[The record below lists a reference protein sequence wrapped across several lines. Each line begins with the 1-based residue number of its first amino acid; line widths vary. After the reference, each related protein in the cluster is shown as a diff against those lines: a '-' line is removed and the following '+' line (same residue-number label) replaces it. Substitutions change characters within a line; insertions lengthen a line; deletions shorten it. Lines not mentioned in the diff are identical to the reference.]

1 VIVMTAAVSY
11 CSQSARV
18 SIIGAGNVGSTLG
31 QRLIEKN
38 LADVVLLDIQLGR
51 PKGLALD
58 LMEAR
63 GVERHD
69 RIIIGT
75 DDYADTQN
83 SDLIVIAAGIAR
95 KPGMSRD
102 DLLKINAN
110 IVVDVV
116 KQAIAHSPDAIVL
129 MVTNPLDVM
138 TYLAWEAAK
147 IPGHRILGMA
157 GVLDA
162 ARFGTFIALELNVS
176 IMDVN
181 AMVLGGHGDLMV
193 PLPRYSTVSGIPIT
207 ELMNEATIE
216 RLVERTR
223 NGGAEIVSL
232 MQAGSAY
239 FAPASSACA
248 MVESILYNRS
258 RILPAAVYLN
268 GEYGLSDL
276 FIGVP
281 ACIGRGGVHQVLEL
295 ELLNHEQQALQT
307 SAAAIRQSIAA
318 AKALLDSSV
327 PP

>member
-1 VIVMTAAVSY
+1 
-11 CSQSARV
+11 
-18 SIIGAGNVGSTLG
+18 
-31 QRLIEKN
+31 
-38 LADVVLLDIQLGR
+38 LADVVLLDVQPGR

-69 RIIIGT
+69 RTIIGT
-75 DDYADTQN
+75 DRYQDTQN
-83 SDLIVIAAGIAR
+83 SDLIVVTAGIAR
-95 KPGMSRD
+95 KPGMTRD
-102 DLLKINAN
+102 DLLKTNAN
-110 IVVDVV
+110 IVVSVV
-116 KQAIAHSPDAIVL
+116 QQAIAHSPDAILL

-138 TYLAWEAAK
+138 TYLGWRASGLPA
-147 IPGHRILGMA
+147 HRVLGMA

-207 ELMNEATIE
+207 ELMDDATIQ
-216 RLVERTR
+216 RLVDRTR

-239 FAPASSACA
+239 FAPASSACS
-248 MVESILYNRS
+248 MVESILYNHA
-258 RILPAAVYLN
+258 RILPAAVCLQ
-268 GEYGLSDL
+268 GEYGLFDL

-281 ACIGRGGVHQVLEL
+281 ACLDRVGVSRILEL
-295 ELLNHEQQALQT
+295 DLLEHEQQALHN
-307 SAAAIRQSIAA
+307 SAASIRQNIEMAH
-318 AKALLDSSV
+318 LLIG
-327 PP
+327 

>member
-1 VIVMTAAVSY
+1 MAMTSNLLQCPQPAK
-11 CSQSARV
+11 V

-31 QRLIEKN
+31 QRLVEKN
-38 LADVVLLDIQLGR
+38 VADVVLLDIQSGR

-69 RIIIGT
+69 RAIMGT
-75 DDYADTQN
+75 DNYADTQF
-83 SDLIVIAAGIAR
+83 SDIIVVTAGIAR

-102 DLLKINAN
+102 DLLKINAE
-110 IVVDVV
+110 IVVKVV
-116 KQAIAHSPDAIVL
+116 QQAIAYSPDAILL

-138 TYLAWEAAK
+138 TYLAWKASGLS
-147 IPGHRILGMA
+147 PQRVLGMA

-162 ARFGTFIALELNVS
+162 ARFETFIALELNVS

-207 ELMNEATIE
+207 ELMDDATIQS
-216 RLVERTR
+216 LIERTR

-239 FAPASSACA
+239 FAPASSACL
-248 MVESILYNRS
+248 MVESILYDRA
-258 RILPAAVYLN
+258 RIVPAAVYLQ

-281 ACIGRGGVHQVLEL
+281 ACLTRKGISRILEL
-295 ELLNHEQQALQT
+295 DLTDREYQALQQ
-307 SAAAIRQSIAA
+307 SAAAVRSNIEMAQTLMR
-318 AKALLDSSV
+318 
-327 PP
+327 

>member
-1 VIVMTAAVSY
+1 MMTTAVSH

-31 QRLIEKN
+31 QRLVEKN
-38 LADVVLLDIQLGR
+38 LADVVLLDIQPGR

-69 RIIIGT
+69 RTIIGT
-75 DDYADTQN
+75 DDYAHTQN
-83 SDLIVIAAGIAR
+83 SDLIVITAGIAR

-102 DLLKINAN
+102 DLLKTNAN
-110 IVVDVV
+110 IVVNVV
-116 KQAIAHSPDAIVL
+116 KQAIAQSPNAIIL

-138 TYLAWEAAK
+138 TDLAWEAAD
-147 IPGHRILGMA
+147 IPPRQVLGMA

-207 ELMNEATIE
+207 ELMDELTIE

-248 MVESILYNRS
+248 MVESILYDRS

-268 GEYGLSDL
+268 GEYGLSDI

-281 ACIGRGGVHQVLEL
+281 ACLGRSGVSQVLEL
-295 ELLNHEQQALQT
+295 DLLEVEQIALHN
-307 SAAAIRQSIAA
+307 SATAIRQSIET
-318 AKALLDSSV
+318 AKALLDKD
-327 PP
+327 

>member
-1 VIVMTAAVSY
+1 MTAPAFE
-11 CSQSARV
+11 CSKSARV

-31 QRLIEKN
+31 QRLVEKN
-38 LADVVLLDIQLGR
+38 LADVVLLDIAPGR

-69 RIIIGT
+69 RTIVGT
-75 DDYADTQN
+75 DDYAETRN

-102 DLLKINAN
+102 DLLKTNAN
-110 IVVDVV
+110 IVVNVV
-116 KQAIAHSPDAIVL
+116 KQAIAHSPDAVL
-129 MVTNPLDVM
+129 LIVTNPLDVM
-138 TYLAWEAAK
+138 TYMAWQASGL
-147 IPGHRILGMA
+147 PPQRVLGMA

-162 ARFGTFIALELNVS
+162 ARFETFIAMELKVS
-176 IMDVN
+176 IMDVT

-207 ELMNEATIE
+207 ELMDEATIH

-239 FAPASSACA
+239 FAPASSACI
-248 MVESILYNRS
+248 MVESIVYDRD
-258 RILPAAVYLN
+258 RIVPAAAYLQ
-268 GEYGLSDL
+268 GHYDLEDL

-281 ACIGRGGVHQVLEL
+281 TCLGRVGVTRILEL
-295 ELLNHEQQALQT
+295 DLLESEYQALQA
-307 SAAAIRQSIAA
+307 SAAAVRQSIELAQ
-318 AKALLDSSV
+318 ALLR
-327 PP
+327 

>member
-1 VIVMTAAVSY
+1 MTASEFG
-11 CSQSARV
+11 CSKSARV

-31 QRLIEKN
+31 QRLVEKN
-38 LADVVLLDIQLGR
+38 LADVVLLDIAPGR

-69 RIIIGT
+69 RTITGT
-75 DDYADTQN
+75 DNYADTQN
-83 SDLIVIAAGIAR
+83 SDLIVVTAGIAR

-102 DLLKINAN
+102 DLLKTNAN

-116 KQAIAHSPDAIVL
+116 KQAIAHSPDAVL
-129 MVTNPLDVM
+129 LIVTNPLDVM
-138 TYLAWEAAK
+138 TYLAWQASGL
-147 IPGHRILGMA
+147 PPHRVLGMA

-162 ARFGTFIALELNVS
+162 ARFETFIAMELKVS
-176 IMDVN
+176 IMDVT

-207 ELMNEATIE
+207 ELMNEATIQ
-216 RLVERTR
+216 RLAERTR

-239 FAPASSACA
+239 FAPASSACM
-248 MVESILYNRS
+248 MVESIIYDRD
-258 RILPAAVYLN
+258 RIVPAAAYLQ
-268 GEYGLSDL
+268 GHYGLEDL

-281 ACIGRGGVHQVLEL
+281 TCLGREGVTRVLEL
-295 ELLNHEQQALQT
+295 DLLESEYRSLQVSASAVRESIVLAQAL
-307 SAAAIRQSIAA
+307 IE
-318 AKALLDSSV
+318 
-327 PP
+327 

>member
-1 VIVMTAAVSY
+1 MTASEFK
-11 CSQSARV
+11 CSKSARV

-31 QRLIEKN
+31 QRLVEKN
-38 LADVVLLDIQLGR
+38 LADVVLLDIAPGR

-69 RIIIGT
+69 RTITGT

-83 SDLIVIAAGIAR
+83 SDLIVVTAGIAR

-102 DLLKINAN
+102 DLLKTNAN
-110 IVVDVV
+110 IVANVV
-116 KQAIAHSPDAIVL
+116 KQAIAHSPNAVL
-129 MVTNPLDVM
+129 LVVTNPLDVM
-138 TYLAWEAAK
+138 TYLAWQASGL
-147 IPGHRILGMA
+147 PPHRVLGMA

-162 ARFGTFIALELNVS
+162 ARFETFIAMELKVS
-176 IMDVN
+176 IMDVT

-207 ELMNEATIE
+207 ELMDEATIQ

-239 FAPASSACA
+239 FAPASSACM
-248 MVESILYNRS
+248 MVESIVYNRD
-258 RILPAAVYLN
+258 RIVPAAAYLQ
-268 GEYGLSDL
+268 GHYGLEDI

-281 ACIGRGGVHQVLEL
+281 TCLGREGVTRVLEL
-295 ELLNHEQQALQT
+295 DLLESEYQALHV
-307 SAAAIRQSIAA
+307 SATAVRESIESAQ
-318 AKALLDSSV
+318 ALIKPSL
-327 PP
+327 

>member
-1 VIVMTAAVSY
+1 MMTTAPL
-11 CSQSARV
+11 CSQTARV

-31 QRLIEKN
+31 QRLVEKD
-38 LADVVLLDIQLGR
+38 LADVVLLDVQPGR

-69 RIIIGT
+69 RVIIGT
-75 DDYADTQN
+75 DDYRDTRN
-83 SDLIVIAAGIAR
+83 SDLIVVTAGIAR

-102 DLLKINAN
+102 DLLKTNAN
-110 IVVDVV
+110 IVVSVV
-116 KQAIAHSPDAIVL
+116 QQAIAHSPDAILL

-138 TYLAWEAAK
+138 AYLGWKASGLPA
-147 IPGHRILGMA
+147 HRVLGMA

-162 ARFGTFIALELNVS
+162 ARFGTFIALELHVS

-207 ELMNEATIE
+207 ELMDDATIQ
-216 RLVERTR
+216 RLVDRTR

-239 FAPASSACA
+239 FAPASSACS

-258 RILPAAVYLN
+258 RILPAAVCLQ

-281 ACIGRGGVHQVLEL
+281 ACLNRAGVSRILEL
-295 ELLNHEQQALQT
+295 DLLPHEEEALQR
-307 SAAAIRQSIAA
+307 SAASIRQNIETAEQ
-318 AKALLDSSV
+318 LIR
-327 PP
+327 

>member
-1 VIVMTAAVSY
+1 MIASEFE
-11 CSQSARV
+11 CSKSARV

-31 QRLIEKN
+31 QRLVEKN
-38 LADVVLLDIQLGR
+38 LADVVLLDIAPGR

-69 RIIIGT
+69 RTITGT
-75 DDYADTQN
+75 DDYTETQN
-83 SDLIVIAAGIAR
+83 SDVIVVAAGIAR

-102 DLLKINAN
+102 DLLKTNAN

-116 KQAIAHSPDAIVL
+116 KQAIAHSPNAVL
-129 MVTNPLDVM
+129 LVVTNPLDVM
-138 TYLAWEAAK
+138 TYLAWQASGL
-147 IPGHRILGMA
+147 PPQRVLGMA

-162 ARFGTFIALELNVS
+162 ARFETFIAMELKVS
-176 IMDVN
+176 IMDVT

-207 ELMNEATIE
+207 ELMDEMTIQ

-239 FAPASSACA
+239 FAPASSACM
-248 MVESILYNRS
+248 MVESIVYNRD
-258 RILPAAVYLN
+258 RIVPAAAYLQ
-268 GEYGLSDL
+268 GQYGLKDI

-281 ACIGRGGVHQVLEL
+281 TCLGREGVTRVLEL
-295 ELLNHEQQALQT
+295 NLLESEYQALHA
-307 SAAAIRQSIAA
+307 SASAVRASIELAQRLVQA
-318 AKALLDSSV
+318 PL
-327 PP
+327 P